1 MTCTATILVSVDKT
15 NVATARGFTAEG
27 NPVEDDDDA
36 VVEILTHGLVI
47 AKSNNAPIETIE
59 LPDGSTADLPTA
71 PEGSTVTFTLELH
84 LQRRPGH
91 PRSHHG
97 RPADRPDVRGELRDD
112 QQPSSRVVSYNPTTR
127 TLTWTAATVN
137 ASGTAELQGEGR
149 HRRRGARPAAD
160 QRRDHQL
167 RSDPARR

>member
-1 MTCTATILVSVDKT
+1 MKSMTCTATILVSVDKT

-71 PEGSTVTFTLELH
+71 PEGSTVTFTLNYTFSGDPVTNGIITDVL
-84 LQRRPGH
+84 P
-91 PRSHHG
+91 
-97 RPADRPDVRGELRDD
+97 DRPDIRGGLRDD
-112 QQPSSRVVSYNPTTR
+112 RRPSSRSCRTT
-127 TLTWTAATVN
+127 
-137 ASGTAELQGEGR
+137 GR
-149 HRRRGARPAAD
+149 PGR
-160 QRRDHQL
+160 
-167 RSDPARR
+167 